1 MLKINDLHAQIHGD
15 GYDIAQ
21 VCLNGH
27 VVNDSMRASPES
39 NAKFCEDCG
48 GSTISE
54 CGSCKTPIRGKYNS
68 AGLGF
73 AYEFLAP
80 AFCSNCGNAYPWT
93 EAKMN
98 AARDLIS
105 LSDLDDADKEAL
117 TTDLPDLAQD
127 TPRTKVAATRFKK
140 LVAKLGGGV
149 ASAVRDIVVDV
160 ASEAAKKT
168 IFGS

>member
-1 MLKINDLHAQIHGD
+1 
-15 GYDIAQ
+15 
-21 VCLNGH
+21 
-27 VVNDSMRASPES
+27 
-39 NAKFCEDCG
+39 
-48 GSTISE
+48 
-54 CGSCKTPIRGKYNS
+54 
-68 AGLGF
+68 
-73 AYEFLAP
+73 
-80 AFCSNCGNAYPWT
+80 
-93 EAKMN
+93 MN